1 MKNIQ
6 PKFIVV
12 LTAIVVASVFRLLPH
27 WPNFTPIA
35 TIALLGG
42 SMISNRFLSFAVP
55 VIAMVISDFLTIQLI
70 NFRFITPAEYFS
82 SLGTAFI
89 YLGVVAMVAI
99 GFFLRKS
106 RSISS
111 LAVASLATAV
121 IFFLLSNLGVWMNNP
136 LPKTMGGLLATYE
149 MGIPF
154 FAYNLAGNLLF
165 TFLFFG
171 AIQYVSSKRPELIRA
186 YVK

>member
-55 VIAMVISDFLTIQLI
+55 VIAMVISDFLTIQSVCDCASDEYEQYGRHK
-70 NFRFITPAEYFS
+70 FCKAEPAN
-82 SLGTAFI
+82 I
-89 YLGVVAMVAI
+89 
-99 GFFLRKS
+99 
-106 RSISS
+106 
-111 LAVASLATAV
+111 
-121 IFFLLSNLGVWMNNP
+121 
-136 LPKTMGGLLATYE
+136 
-149 MGIPF
+149 
-154 FAYNLAGNLLF
+154 
-165 TFLFFG
+165 
-171 AIQYVSSKRPELIRA
+171 
-186 YVK
+186 